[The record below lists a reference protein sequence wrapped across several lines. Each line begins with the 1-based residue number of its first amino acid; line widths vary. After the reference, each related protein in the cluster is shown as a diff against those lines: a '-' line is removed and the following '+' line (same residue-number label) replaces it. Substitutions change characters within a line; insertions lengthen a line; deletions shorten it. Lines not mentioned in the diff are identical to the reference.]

1 MMKKKLTYKDAGVD
15 INAGNQA
22 VNEIKDNQVIIG
34 TSLNFSK
41 YLELGNKKGA
51 D

>member
-1 MMKKKLTYKDAGVD
+1 MSLFELWLYWIKKHLKV
-15 INAGNQA
+15 
-22 VNEIKDNQVIIG
+22 EIKGNQVIIG
-34 TSLNFSK
+34 TNLNYSK